1 MPLKPHYSVVA
12 VGAGPT
18 GLVLANI
25 LGVERV
31 DTLLLERN
39 ARTVSEPRAV
49 SIDDESLRTIQSVGL
64 VDIVLGD
71 IVQDYGSHYFSPS
84 GRPFAR
90 VQPAVQEYGFPRR
103 SAFRQPVLEAQLR
116 EGLRHYPHVEAR
128 FSHRLEQLEQD
139 ADGVTLQVLGPDG
152 TPQTTR
158 CDFLV
163 ACDGARS
170 GVRERLGIT
179 MEGSTFSE
187 RWLIVDLLATP
198 DRFRHTRVYCDP
210 RRPAISLPGP
220 KGTRRYEFMLRADE
234 RDEDLLGEE
243 VIRKMIGERSTGDRD
258 LQIARKVVYAFHA
271 RIARRWQDNRI
282 FLAGDAAHLSP
293 PFAGQGMNSGVR
305 DALNLGWKLAS
316 VVRGELGPGLLDSY
330 QQERKP
336 HAWALIEMA
345 MRIGRFMMPTGAV
358 QAFLMQNL
366 MRLLSIFP
374 PARDY
379 VMQMKF
385 KPRPRYGAGF
395 VVPDGASEAD
405 SLSGR
410 LFLQP
415 QVESPGGRR
424 MPLDDALGRGF
435 RLLVFGRLPGDPLPG
450 VLLPPALGAERFFI
464 VPQYYNFPYPLPAG
478 SERTMLRDCAGVIET
493 VLRPFAPCAVLLRP
507 DRYVAAVI
515 PLSHPEPACRS
526 LAGLVDA
533 TRWPGKQVDRSFPG
547 ANFPQSV

>member
-1 MPLKPHYSVVA
+1 MPLKPHYSVIV

-18 GLVLANI
+18 GLVIANI

-39 ARTVSEPRAV
+39 ERTVSEPRAV
-49 SIDDESLRTIQSVGL
+49 SIDDESLRTIQGVGL
-64 VDIVLGD
+64 VDTVLGD
-71 IVQDYGSHYFSPS
+71 VVQGYGSHYFSPS
-84 GRPFAR
+84 GRTFAR

-116 EGLRHYPHVEAR
+116 EGLRHYSHVEAR
-128 FSHRLEQLEQD
+128 FSHRLEQFEQD
-139 ADGVTLQVLGPDG
+139 AEGVTLQVLGPDG
-152 TPQTTR
+152 TPQTIR
-158 CDFLV
+158 CNYLV
-163 ACDGARS
+163 GCDGSRS
-170 GVRERLGIT
+170 GVRERLGIP
-179 MEGSTFSE
+179 MDGSSFGE
-187 RWLIVDLLATP
+187 RWLIVDLLGTP

-220 KGTRRYEFMLRADE
+220 NGTRRYEFMLHAGE
-234 RDEDLLGEE
+234 RDEDLLRED
-243 VIRKMIGERSTGDRD
+243 VVRQMIGERSAGDRD

-271 RIARRWQDNRI
+271 RVAQRWRDRRI

-305 DALNLGWKLAS
+305 DSLNLGWKLAS
-316 VVRGELGPGLLDSY
+316 VVRGELGPGLLDTY
-330 QQERKP
+330 EQERKP
-336 HAWALIEMA
+336 HALALIDMA
-345 MRIGRFMMPTGAV
+345 MRIGHFMMPAGAV
-358 QAFLMQNL
+358 QAFVLQNL
-366 MRLLSIFP
+366 IRLLSVFP

-385 KPRPRYGAGF
+385 KPMPRYAAGF

-410 LFLQP
+410 LFVQP
-415 QVESPGGRR
+415 QVESPAGRR

-435 RLLVFGRLPGDPLPG
+435 RLLMFGPLPGDPLPE
-450 VLLPPALGAERFFI
+450 VPLPLALGAERFFI
-464 VPQYYNFPYPLPAG
+464 VPQDYNFPHPLPAG
-478 SERTMLRDCAGVIET
+478 GERTMLRDCEGGVEA

-515 PLSHPEPACRS
+515 RLSHPEPACRS
-526 LAGLVDA
+526 LTRLVEA
-533 TRWPGKQVDRSFPG
+533 TQLPGK
-547 ANFPQSV
+547 

>member
-1 MPLKPHYSVVA
+1 MPLKPHYPVVV

-25 LGVERV
+25 LGVEQV
-31 DTLLLERN
+31 DTLILERN
-39 ARTVSEPRAV
+39 ERTVSEPRAV
-49 SIDDESLRTIQSVGL
+49 SIDDESLRTIQGVGL
-64 VDIVLGD
+64 VDTVLGD
-71 IVQDYGSHYFSPS
+71 IVPGYGSHYFSPS
-84 GRPFAR
+84 GSRFAR

-103 SAFRQPVLEAQLR
+103 SAFRQPILEAQLR

-128 FSHRLEQLEQD
+128 FSHRLEQFEQD

-152 TPQTTR
+152 ALRSTR
-158 CDFLV
+158 CDYLIG
-163 ACDGARS
+163 CDGARS
-170 GVRERLGIT
+170 GVRERLGIP
-179 MEGSTFSE
+179 MEGATFSE
-187 RWLIVDLLATP
+187 RWLIVDLLGTP

-220 KGTRRYEFMLRADE
+220 NGTRRYEFMLHAEE
-234 RDEDLLGEE
+234 RDEDLLREE
-243 VIRKMIGERSTGDRD
+243 VVRQMIGERSAGDRD

-271 RIARRWQDNRI
+271 RVAQRWREGRV

-305 DALNLGWKLAS
+305 DSLNLGWKLAS
-316 VVRGELGPGLLDSY
+316 VVRRDLGPGLLDTY
-330 QQERKP
+330 QLERKP

-345 MRIGRFMMPTGAV
+345 MRIGRFMMPTGSV
-358 QAFLMQNL
+358 QAFLMQTL
-366 MRLLSIFP
+366 IRLLSVFP

-385 KPRPRYGAGF
+385 KPKPRYSAGF

-410 LFLQP
+410 LFVQP
-415 QVESPGGRR
+415 QVETPDSRR

-435 RLLVFGRLPGDPLPG
+435 RLLVFGPLPGDPLPD
-450 VLLPPALGAERFFI
+450 VPLPASLAAERFFI
-464 VPQYYNFPYPLPAG
+464 VPQDYNFPHPMPAG
-478 SERTMLRDCAGVIET
+478 GERAMLRDCEGGIEA
-493 VLRPFAPCAVLLRP
+493 VLRSFAPCAVLLRP

-515 PLSHPEPACRS
+515 PLSHPDPVCRS
-526 LAGLVDA
+526 VAGLVDA
-533 TRWPGKQVDRSFPG
+533 TRG
-547 ANFPQSV
+547 AGR

>member
-39 ARTVSEPRAV
+39 ERTVSEPRAV
-49 SIDDESLRTIQSVGL
+49 SIDDESLRTIQGVGL

-71 IVQDYGSHYFSPS
+71 VVQGYGSHYFSPS

-90 VQPAVQEYGFPRR
+90 VQPALQEYGFPRR
-103 SAFRQPVLEAQLR
+103 NACRQPVLEAQLR

-128 FSHRLEQLEQD
+128 FSHRLEQFEQD
-139 ADGVTLQVLGPDG
+139 AGGVTLQMLGPDG
-152 TPQTTR
+152 TLQITR

-163 ACDGARS
+163 GCDGARS

-179 MEGSTFSE
+179 MEGSSFSE
-187 RWLIVDLLATP
+187 RWLIVDLLGTP

-220 KGTRRYEFMLRADE
+220 NGTRRYEFMLHADE
-234 RDEDLLGEE
+234 RDEDLLREE
-243 VIRKMIGERSTGDRD
+243 VVRQMIGMRSAGDRD

-271 RIARRWQDNRI
+271 RVARRWREGRV

-305 DALNLGWKLAS
+305 DALNLGWKLAA
-316 VVRGELGPGLLDSY
+316 VTRGELGPRLLDTY
-330 QQERKP
+330 EQERKP
-336 HAWALIEMA
+336 HAWALIDMA

-358 QAFLMQNL
+358 QALLMQNL
-366 MRLLSIFP
+366 IRLLSVFP

-379 VMQMKF
+379 VLQMKF
-385 KPRPRYGAGF
+385 KPKPRYRAGF

-410 LFLQP
+410 LFL
-415 QVESPGGRR
+415 
-424 MPLDDALGRGF
+424 
-435 RLLVFGRLPGDPLPG
+435 LPG
-450 VLLPPALGAERFFI
+450 
-464 VPQYYNFPYPLPAG
+464 LPAASGWPELWAAARHPNG
-478 SERTMLRDCAGVIET
+478 S
-493 VLRPFAPCAVLLRP
+493 FAHSRRKRKV
-507 DRYVAAVI
+507 
-515 PLSHPEPACRS
+515 
-526 LAGLVDA
+526 
-533 TRWPGKQVDRSFPG
+533 PG
-547 ANFPQSV
+547 AVRWRARN

>member
-1 MPLKPHYSVVA
+1 MPLKPHYAVAA

-31 DTLLLERN
+31 ATLLLERN
-39 ARTVSEPRAV
+39 ERTVSEPRAV

-71 IVQDYGSHYFSPS
+71 VVQGYGSHYFSPS
-84 GRPFAR
+84 GRAFAR
-90 VQPAVQEYGFPRR
+90 VQPALQEYGFPRR

-128 FSHRLEQLEQD
+128 FSHRLESFEQD

-152 TPQTTR
+152 TLQTTR
-158 CDFLV
+158 CDYLI

-170 GVRERLGIT
+170 GVRERLGIA
-179 MEGSTFSE
+179 MEGSSFSE
-187 RWLIVDLLATP
+187 RWLIVDLLGTP
-198 DRFRHTRVYCDP
+198 DRFRHTRVHCDP

-220 KGTRRYEFMLRADE
+220 NGTRRYEFMLRADE

-243 VIRKMIGERSTGDRD
+243 VIRQMIGMRSMGDRD
-258 LQIARKVVYAFHA
+258 LRIARKVVYAFHA
-271 RIARRWQDNRI
+271 RVVQRWRDGRI

-293 PFAGQGMNSGVR
+293 PFAGQGMNSGIR

-316 VVRGELGPGLLDSY
+316 VVRGELGPGLLDTY

-336 HAWALIEMA
+336 HAWALIDMA

-358 QAFLMQNL
+358 QAFVMQNL
-366 MRLLSIFP
+366 MRLLSVFP

-385 KPRPRYGAGF
+385 KPKPRYGAGF

-410 LFLQP
+410 LFPQP

-435 RLLVFGRLPGDPLPG
+435 RLLVFGPLPGDPLPE
-450 VLLPPALGAERFFI
+450 LQLPSALGAERFFI
-464 VPQYYNFPYPLPAG
+464 VPQDYNFPHPLPAG
-478 SERTMLRDCAGVIET
+478 SERTMLRDCTGGIEA
-493 VLRPFAPCAVLLRP
+493 VLQPFAPCAVLLRP
-507 DRYVAAVI
+507 DRYVAAVM
-515 PLSHPEPACRS
+515 PLSHPEAACRS
-526 LAGLVDA
+526 LTGLVDA
-533 TRWPGKQVDRSFPG
+533 TRRPGK
-547 ANFPQSV
+547 